1 MNSLAYVRR
10 NAAAM
15 SGAPKATAAARRR
28 SKYILVRYP
37 LAPCGPNAP
46 GGFRMGDFFNWL
58 FDSSLGCSAGAS
70 AEGVGFISTFCSGMV
85 VFVSGFVLFVRT
97 TSKNN
102 TVPSTVKTI
111 LFKATRN
118 YY

>member
-1 MNSLAYVRR
+1 
-10 NAAAM
+10 M

-58 FDSSLGCSAGAS
+58 FADKV
-70 AEGVGFISTFCSGMV
+70 GVVCLVIGGMLVCLLIS
-85 VFVSGFVLFVRT
+85 FVLERRT
-97 TSKNN
+97 RERYYNHEKSDDDWD
-102 TVPSTVKTI
+102 
-111 LFKATRN
+111 LFGDDDEGDEDADK
-118 YY
+118 